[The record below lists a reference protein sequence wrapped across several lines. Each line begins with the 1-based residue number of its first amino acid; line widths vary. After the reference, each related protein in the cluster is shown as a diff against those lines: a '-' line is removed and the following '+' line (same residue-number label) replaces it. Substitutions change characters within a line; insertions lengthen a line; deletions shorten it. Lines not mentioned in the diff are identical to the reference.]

1 MKKITLAI
9 FIALFTFASFAQPK
23 AKKPTI
29 MIVPSDV
36 WCNQNG
42 FMQEFNNQ
50 GTVVKVPDYKKAMQS
65 DPTLIQV
72 IAQINGMMA
81 ERGFPLKNLE
91 SALKTLEA
99 EAADDNMRSSST
111 TGGGVSSSPTDKLK
125 QVAKADIWMQI
136 TYNVNKKGPKSSIQF
151 TLQGLDAYTDKQVAT
166 ATGNGEPSS
175 GSTPE
180 LMQEAVL
187 AHLDNFNSTL
197 MTYFEDMFVNGREVV
212 CRIKVWDDWGEN
224 LETEEYGDDEL
235 GILIEDWMSELT
247 VNGVFNLTT
256 STENIMLFEQVRIP
270 LFATDAKGKEK
281 AYDVRALGKDLRNK
295 LKTVGVE
302 AKAENDGLGKVTL
315 WIGHK

>member
-9 FIALFTFASFAQPK
+9 FIALFSLATFAQK

-50 GTVVKVPDYKKAMQS
+50 GTIVRIPDYKKAVQS
-65 DPTLIQV
+65 DPTLLQV
-72 IAQINGMMA
+72 IAQINGMMG

-91 SALKTLEA
+91 SALKTLEKQ
-99 EAADDNMRSSST
+99 AADDNMRMSSK
-111 TGGGVSSSPTDKLK
+111 TGGGVSSSPTDELK
-125 QVAKADIWMQI
+125 KVAKADIWMQI

-197 MTYFEDMFVNGREVV
+197 MSYFDDMFINGREVV
-212 CRIKVWDDWGEN
+212 VRVKVWDDWGED
-224 LETEEYGDDEL
+224 LETEDYGDDEL
-235 GILIEDWMSELT
+235 GISIEDWMSDLT
-247 VNGVFNLTT
+247 VNGVFNLTDA
-256 STENIMLFEQVRIP
+256 TENMMLFEQVRIP
-270 LFATDAKGKEK
+270 LFYVNSKGRER
-281 AYDVRALGKDLRNK
+281 AYDVRRLGKDLRDK
-295 LKTVGVE
+295 LKEIGLE
-302 AKAENDGLGKVTL
+302 AKAENEGLGSVTL